1 MSAVRGAVSACRRR
15 RLPDEKGIE
24 TLYNKTVDTY
34 PPVEWR
40 RRLPDEKG
48 IETATRIVARRRC
61 DMAAPRD
68 HDPQTVRGISP
79 PRGPLTL
86 YWRRTMTIDER
97 LEALTQSLE
106 LIAHMQQAEEKRAA
120 ERDAKTDQRISR
132 ILDVVEKQAGNI
144 DKLAAV
150 PHDHQPRSE
159 PLKSKPSQTRQSLL
173 IGEAMNFS
181 TT

>member
-68 HDPQTVRGISP
+68 HDPQTVRGIH
-79 PRGPLTL
+79 PREAPSRYSGEDHDH
-86 YWRRTMTIDER
+86 RRTPG
-97 LEALTQSLE
+97 S
-106 LIAHMQQAEEKRAA
+106 
-120 ERDAKTDQRISR
+120 
-132 ILDVVEKQAGNI
+132 
-144 DKLAAV
+144 
-150 PHDHQPRSE
+150 PHP
-159 PLKSKPSQTRQSLL
+159 KPGTHRPHATGRRKARRRTR
-173 IGEAMNFS
+173 
-181 TT
+181 